1 MSPGPRDRA
10 DRVDPAP
17 SRRRRRPR
25 PTVGWREWVG
35 LPDLG
40 VEAIKA
46 KVDTGAATS
55 SLHAWDIEE
64 VGTDAEGRPT
74 LRFGVHPA
82 QRDARTEVVA
92 TAALT
97 GWRKV
102 RSSNGQVEE
111 RPVITTTLALG
122 DALVPIDITLTRRD
136 AMGFRMLLGR
146 SALRRR
152 VLVDPGRSFLT
163 GRPGAAP
170 GPAGRVE
177 RP

>member
-1 MSPGPRDRA
+1 MA
-10 DRVDPAP
+10 
-17 SRRRRRPR
+17 
-25 PTVGWREWVG
+25 

-55 SLHAWDIEE
+55 SLHAWDLDQVDEDAD
-64 VGTDAEGRPT
+64 GTPVV
-74 LRFGVHPA
+74 RFVVHPV
-82 QRDARTEVVA
+82 QRDTRTEVVA
-92 TAALT
+92 TAPLA

-111 RPVITTTLALG
+111 RPVITTTLDLG
-122 DALVPIDITLTRRD
+122 TTRVAIDVTLTRRD

-146 SALRRR
+146 AALRRR

-170 GPAGRVE
+170 DPDGRVG
-177 RP
+177 RS